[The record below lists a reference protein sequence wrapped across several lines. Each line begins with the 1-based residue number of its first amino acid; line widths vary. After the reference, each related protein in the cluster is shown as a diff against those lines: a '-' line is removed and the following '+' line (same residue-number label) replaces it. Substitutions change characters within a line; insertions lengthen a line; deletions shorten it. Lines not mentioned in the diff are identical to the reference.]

1 VVFASVAALRARG
14 WRVIVTIP
22 QQDVSLASLWD
33 DGAPVVVCPTP
44 VVPKES
50 RAPARLVGVFLT
62 TVRSVAPGFRLLRR
76 HRPDVVYVSTRAL
89 PLWRVLARVCGRPVV
104 CDVPISGLADAID
117 EQLRVAG
124 ARGTGR
130 RPRFLRRIAA

>member
-33 DGAPVVVCPTP
+33 EGAPVVVCPTP
-44 VVPKES
+44 VVRKDS
-50 RAPARLVGVFLT
+50 RTPGRLVGLFVT
-62 TVRSVAPGFRLLRR
+62 SIRSVAPGFRLLRR
-76 HRPDVVYVSTRAL
+76 HRPDVIYVSTRAL
-89 PLWRVLARVCGRPVV
+89 PLWRVLARVCELPVV
-104 CDVPISGLADAID
+104 CDVPSNGLVDAIE
-117 EQLRVAG
+117 EQLRAAG
-124 ARGTGR
+124 ARGPSR